1 MIIVFFVGGVDYHSG
16 PYTAIFPAG
25 STNATFN
32 VTIKDDDLLEANE
45 NIFFE
50 VISITNNH
58 FIAGVGLGTVT
69 IIDTTLAS
77 KYCFSKWLC
86 NVVCRCTYVQ
96 GIHSAVV

>member
-1 MIIVFFVGGVDYHSG
+1 MIIVDFVGGIDYNSG

-32 VTIKDDDLLEANE
+32 VTIIDDDLLEANE

-69 IIDTTLAS
+69 IIDTSS
-77 KYCFSKWLC
+77 KLFIVFLSSC
-86 NVVCRCTYVQ
+86 VM
-96 GIHSAVV
+96 